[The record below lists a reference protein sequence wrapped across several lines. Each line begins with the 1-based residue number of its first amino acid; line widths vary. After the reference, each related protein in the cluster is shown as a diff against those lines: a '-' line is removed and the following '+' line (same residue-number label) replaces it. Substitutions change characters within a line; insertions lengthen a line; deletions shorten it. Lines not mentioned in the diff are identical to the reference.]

1 MFACPLVSTEVE
13 SDVTIAKGFGENT
26 SEREPS
32 KSISALI
39 EAGGAGVE
47 TTVGGIGAG
56 TEAPAVGA
64 HAAEKD
70 MIYNGNTQ
78 IRTQS
83 YTLK

>member
-39 EAGGAGVE
+39 GVGGTGVE

-56 TEAPAVGA
+56 AKAPAVGA

-70 MIYNGNTQ
+70 MIYNGNT
-78 IRTQS
+78 RS
-83 YTLK
+83 EYTPIH